1 MNEANQD
8 QKQFFRDFSATAEQ
22 TVQEVRGFE
31 ENWYSLVQGVM
42 PALPWLG
49 DFTKKL
55 QSYIEQNFA
64 AAYEFTRDL
73 SQANDTQDFI
83 RIYTAY
89 MENCLRSYAAQM
101 ADFAETYAKVT
112 AGAIGATPLYSPKS
126 WTDARVHV
134 PLL

>member
-31 ENWYSLVQGVM
+31 ENWYSLVQQAM

-49 DFTKKL
+49 DFTRKL

-73 SQANDTQDFI
+73 SQASDAQDFM
-83 RIYTAY
+83 RIHTAY
-89 MENCLRSYAAQM
+89 MENCLRSYAAQI
-101 ADFAETYAKVT
+101 ADLAQTYAELT
-112 AGAIGATPLYSPKS
+112 AGAMRATALYSAKS
-126 WTDARVHV
+126 
-134 PLL
+134 